1 MQGRAQGSSLSE
13 RPEVVPLISRDQT
26 RRAGTTIVNQ
36 FAGRECE
43 MSGKGS
49 PQSYG
54 WMIYGDD
61 ILTPPE
67 ESSRVEWLGKAVS
80 ALPIRGDV
88 DHTYPLMIVIVTDVM
103 DLVVEMLIARR
114 DPGVLADRDRRRVVH
129 PHA

>member
-1 MQGRAQGSSLSE
+1 
-13 RPEVVPLISRDQT
+13 
-26 RRAGTTIVNQ
+26 
-36 FAGRECE
+36 
-43 MSGKGS
+43 MSGKKS

-61 ILTPPE
+61 ILTPPK
-67 ESSRVEWLGKAVS
+67 ESGRVEWLGKAVS
-80 ALPIRGDV
+80 ALPIRRDV

-114 DPGVLADRDRRRVVH
+114 DPGVLAFRDRCRVVH

>member
-54 WMIYGDD
+54 RMIYGDD
-61 ILTPPE
+61 VLTPPE
-67 ESSRVEWLGKAVS
+67 ESGRVEWLGKAVS

-114 DPGVLADRDRRRVVH
+114 DPGVLADRDRRRVIH